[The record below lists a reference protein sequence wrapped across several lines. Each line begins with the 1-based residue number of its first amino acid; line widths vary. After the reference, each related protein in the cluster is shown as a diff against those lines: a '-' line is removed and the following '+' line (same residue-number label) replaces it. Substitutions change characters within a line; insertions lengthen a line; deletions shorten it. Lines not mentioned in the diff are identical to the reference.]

1 MPRHSRKVAIIT
13 GGARGIGAAIAYRL
27 GSEGAR
33 VAIFDIDGE
42 AGLYRVNEL
51 RSSGIDAIFVRGDVS
66 REGDVVRC
74 VDEVLKIYGGVDILV
89 NNAGIG
95 SSGRHLFDQTLDE
108 WERVIA
114 VNLTG
119 PYLFSKHA
127 SRIMASRGGGVIINI
142 ASTRALQSE
151 PNTEAYSASKGG
163 LLALTHALAMSLSRY
178 RIRVVSISPGWVDTS
193 RWAYPPRE
201 PRLSRLDHMQ
211 HPAGRVGAPEDVAAL
226 VSFLAS
232 EEAGWITGVNIVID
246 GGMTTKMIYLDEDII
261 SNSAE
266 ILTGVQGLA
275 DALKKILSDPSKAAE
290 TLRILRS
297 SGII

>member
-1 MPRHSRKVAIIT
+1 
-13 GGARGIGAAIAYRL
+13 
-27 GSEGAR
+27 
-33 VAIFDIDGE
+33 
-42 AGLYRVNEL
+42 
-51 RSSGIDAIFVRGDVS
+51 
-66 REGDVVRC
+66 VVRC

-119 PYLFSKHA
+119 PYIFSKHA

-178 RIRVVSISPGWVDTS
+178 RISVVSISPGWVDTS
-193 RWAYPPRE
+193 RWVYPLVPRW
-201 PRLSRLDHMQ
+201 LL
-211 HPAGRVGAPEDVAAL
+211 
-226 VSFLAS
+226 
-232 EEAGWITGVNIVID
+232 IVI
-246 GGMTTKMIYLDEDII
+246 GINLFWIVLLLDP
-261 SNSAE
+261 
-266 ILTGVQGLA
+266 QGCNNIPVVIEGL
-275 DALKKILSDPSKAAE
+275 PPPP
-290 TLRILRS
+290 
-297 SGII
+297 